1 MNLNDLNPKEIAEGV
16 RIYEYTSASNPL
28 LKKVPILFHESN
40 LYQEGETRIIPFD
53 NSRLLDTDYP
63 ATSPS
68 LLCSFIK
75 INERDGIY
83 TEATA
88 TSQLFYVIKGH
99 GFSTIYGKEGNRQT
113 FHWSTGDLFVVPFL
127 KDGEMTMKHSA
138 IEDSALFWVTDEP
151 LLKYLGVI
159 PNEPKF
165 NLTFFSKEKMFTAL
179 TDIREENEAL
189 DLNRLGI
196 LLGNEATEHSTKTI
210 THTLWSLLN
219 VLPANLVQ
227 KPHRHNSVAIDFCI
241 LADNQSGG
249 IYTLIGEELDD
260 KGWIKNPKKCY
271 WETGSV
277 FITPPGLWH
286 SHHNE
291 TGEDAYVLPIQDAGL
306 HTYLRTL
313 DIRFS

>member
-1 MNLNDLNPKEIAEGV
+1 MSYENTKGA

-28 LKKVPILFHESN
+28 LKKVPIFYHLAY
-40 LYQEGETRIIPFD
+40 LYEEGESRIIPFD
-53 NSRLLDTDYP
+53 NREYMEMDYP

-75 INERDGIY
+75 IKEREKIN
-83 TEATA
+83 TQSKA
-88 TSQLFYVIKGH
+88 TSQLFYVINGS
-99 GFSTIYGKEGNRQT
+99 GFSTIYRKEGNRQT
-113 FHWSTGDLFVVPFL
+113 IDWKQGDLFVVPCIEN
-127 KDGEMTMKHSA
+127 GETNMKHDA
-138 IEDSALFWVTDEP
+138 IESSALFWVTDDP
-151 LLKYLGVI
+151 LLNYLGVI
-159 PNEPKF
+159 PSVPKF
-165 NLTFFSKEKMFTAL
+165 DITFFSKEFLWGKL
-179 TDIREENEAL
+179 KDIREENEAL
-189 DLNRLGI
+189 NLNRLGI
-196 LLGNEATEHSTKTI
+196 LLGNEATENSTKTI

-219 VLPANLVQ
+219 VLPAYTFQ

-241 LADNQSGG
+241 LANNDSSC
-249 IYTLIGEELDD
+249 IYTLIGEELEED
-260 KGWIKNPKKCY
+260 GTIKNPMKCY

-313 DIRFS
+313 NIQFA